1 MSLKDRI
8 KEALEGSGMSPAEFS
23 RAANVS
29 QSAINQLTE
38 GKTKSLKADTAAQIE
53 IATGYKATWLAL
65 GKGQKKVDAPEP
77 SVAHNITPIS
87 AHLAMAE
94 ASLESVMER
103 VAAYL
108 AQVPAADRGSSS
120 AALAALA
127 HQPED
132 HARKAAIL
140 RLLIDAPPLVHETA
154 TGTDQAQK

>member
-1 MSLKDRI
+1 M
-8 KEALEGSGMSPAEFS
+8 
-23 RAANVS
+23 
-29 QSAINQLTE
+29 Q
-38 GKTKSLKADTAAQIE
+38 TARVVRGE
-53 IATGYKATWLAL
+53 VLAL
-65 GKGQKKVDAPEP
+65 KEREFVLAARSIGAPP
-77 SVAHNITPIS
+77 YRMILRHILPNTLSPITVAAALGIDKALLMGLSALAHNVTPIS

-94 ASLESVMER
+94 ATLESVMER
-103 VAAYL
+103 LAAYL